1 MDKRLH
7 AVVTGKVQG
16 VGFRSFVEMR
26 AMALDLTGW
35 VRNLYSGEVE
45 VTAEGPE
52 DTLSFFLSDLERG
65 PQMSR
70 VTNVQVD
77 WQPATDEFPSFD
89 VRSTWISD

>member
-7 AVVTGKVQG
+7 AVVSGKVQG
-16 VGFRSFVEMR
+16 VGFRNFVELR
-26 AMALDLTGW
+26 ALSLDLTGW

-52 DTLSFFLSDLERG
+52 DTLGYFLTDLERG

-70 VTNVQVD
+70 VTDVQVD